1 MGKAKV
7 LGQFNPRKTGSTIHV
22 KAPWQGQKKKPK
34 NDNPVRLVFFDEF
47 EADTERKKQGGVF
60 YAAKQSKA

>member
-7 LGQFNPRKTGSTIHV
+7 LGQFNPRKTGSTIPV

-34 NDNPVRLVFFDEF
+34 NNN
-47 EADTERKKQGGVF
+47 
-60 YAAKQSKA
+60 SKREVTK